1 VLEILLGVV
10 GGVLVGA
17 TGSGFGTLI
26 TPVLLLLGYRPA
38 VAVGT
43 MLGVLVATKLVGAVT
58 HHQLGHWP
66 RQHVWLLLA
75 GGVGG
80 ALVSGF
86 AATSWMP
93 ALPNGNRVMARVLGA
108 ALVGLAAFI
117 LGQQLLKKFGT
128 QKQEVEPEGTGDVL
142 VRHRGGPM
150 ALFAVG
156 MGTGMAVTLTSAG
169 SGSVLVPALAMVT
182 NWSTAQLAAASN
194 LFGWVV
200 GVIGVVLF
208 SHAGAF
214 NWPLF
219 AKVLVG
225 TLPGIYLGAL
235 VSRRITRSC
244 LLCIVALVAMVLGAR
259 LIF

>member
-1 VLEILLGVV
+1 MAEIILGLF
-10 GGVLVGA
+10 GGILVGA
-17 TGSGFGTLI
+17 TGSGFGTVI
-26 TPVLLLLGYRPA
+26 TPILLLLGYSPA
-38 VAVGT
+38 VAIGT
-43 MLGVLVATKLVGAVT
+43 MLGVLVATKFVGAIT
-58 HHQLGHWP
+58 HQQLGHWP

-93 ALPNGNRVMARVLGA
+93 TLPGGNRLLERFVGA
-108 ALVGLAAFI
+108 ALLGLATFI
-117 LGQQLLKKFGT
+117 IGQELLKRYGK
-128 QKQEVEPEGTGDVL
+128 EPIVSDNIVPRE
-142 VRHRGGPM
+142 RGGPM
-150 ALFAVG
+150 TLFAVG

-169 SGSVLVPALAMVT
+169 SGSVLVPALALVT

-214 NWPLF
+214 AWPLF
-219 AKVLVG
+219 AKVLIG

-235 VSRRITRSC
+235 VSRRITRQW
-244 LLCIVALVAMVLGAR
+244 LLRAVAAIAVVLGAR
-259 LIF
+259 LIFR

>member
-1 VLEILLGVV
+1 MVEILLGVV
-10 GGVLVGA
+10 GGILVGA

-26 TPVLLLLGYRPA
+26 TPVLLLLGYRPG
-38 VAVGT
+38 VAIGT
-43 MLGVLVATKLVGAVT
+43 MLGVLVATKFVGAIT
-58 HHQLGHWP
+58 HQQLGHWP

-80 ALVSGF
+80 ALVAGF

-93 ALPNGNRVMARVLGA
+93 AMPDGNRLLARLLGA
-108 ALVGLAAFI
+108 ALIGLAAFI
-117 LGQQLLKKFGT
+117 FGQEFVKKYLRQPVAIGNEEVILK
-128 QKQEVEPEGTGDVL
+128 E
-142 VRHRGGPM
+142 RGGAM
-150 ALFAVG
+150 TLFAVG

-169 SGSVLVPALAMVT
+169 SGSVLVPALALVT

-200 GVIGVVLF
+200 GVIGVLLF

-214 NWPLF
+214 AWPLF
-219 AKVLVG
+219 AKVLIG

-235 VSRRITRSC
+235 ASRHIQRGW
-244 LLCIVALVAMVLGAR
+244 LLRTVAVIAVILGVR
-259 LIF
+259 LIFR

>member
-1 VLEILLGVV
+1 MLEILLGVV
-10 GGVLVGA
+10 GGILVGA
-17 TGSGFGTLI
+17 TGSGFGIVI

-38 VAVGT
+38 VAIGT
-43 MLGVLVATKLVGAVT
+43 MLGVLVATKFVGAVT

-66 RQHVWLLLA
+66 RRHVWLLLA

-93 ALPNGNRVMARVLGA
+93 ARPGGNRVLERLIGA
-108 ALVGLAAFI
+108 ALLGLAAFI
-117 LGQQLLKKFGT
+117 FGQALMKRYGSAPA
-128 QKQEVEPEGTGDVL
+128 VEPEGDVATE
-142 VRHRGGPM
+142 RGGPM
-150 ALFAVG
+150 TMFAVG

-169 SGSVLVPALAMVT
+169 SGSVLVPALALVT

-200 GVIGVVLF
+200 GVIGVLLF

-214 NWPLF
+214 EWPLF
-219 AKVLVG
+219 AKVLIG
-225 TLPGIYLGAL
+225 TVPGIYLGAL
-235 VSRRITRSC
+235 VSRRITRRC
-244 LLCIVALVAMVLGAR
+244 LLCGVGAIALILGAR

>member
-1 VLEILLGVV
+1 VVEILLGLV

-17 TGSGFGTLI
+17 TGSGFGTVI
-26 TPVLLLLGYRPA
+26 TPILLLLGYRPS
-38 VAVGT
+38 VAIGT
-43 MLGVLVATKLVGAVT
+43 MLGVLVATKFVGAVT
-58 HHQLGHWP
+58 HQQLGHWP

-93 ALPNGNRVMARVLGA
+93 AIPGGNRLLERFVGA
-108 ALVGLAAFI
+108 ALLGLATFI
-117 LGQQLLKKFGT
+117 VGQELLKKYGRDPVILDDIVPNT
-128 QKQEVEPEGTGDVL
+128 RP
-142 VRHRGGPM
+142 RGGPM
-150 ALFAVG
+150 TLFAVG

-169 SGSVLVPALAMVT
+169 SGSVLVPALALVT

-200 GVIGVVLF
+200 GVIGVLLF

-214 NWPLF
+214 AWPLF
-219 AKVLVG
+219 AKVLIG

-235 VSRRITRSC
+235 VSRKITRQW
-244 LLCIVALVAMVLGAR
+244 LLRTVALVAVILGVR
-259 LIF
+259 LIFR

>member
-1 VLEILLGVV
+1 VVEILLGLV
-10 GGVLVGA
+10 GGILVGA
-17 TGSGFGTLI
+17 TGSGFGTVI
-26 TPVLLLLGYRPA
+26 TPILLLLGYRPG
-38 VAVGT
+38 VAIGT
-43 MLGVLVATKLVGAVT
+43 MLGVLVATKFVGAVT
-58 HHQLGHWP
+58 HQQLGHWP

-93 ALPNGNRVMARVLGA
+93 AIPGGNRLLERLVGA
-108 ALVGLAAFI
+108 ALLGLATFI
-117 LGQQLLKKFGT
+117 VGQELLKKYGR
-128 QKQEVEPEGTGDVL
+128 ESVVL
-142 VRHRGGPM
+142 DDIVPNPRPRGGPM
-150 ALFAVG
+150 TLFAVG

-169 SGSVLVPALAMVT
+169 SGSVLVPALALVT

-200 GVIGVVLF
+200 GVIGVLLF

-214 NWPLF
+214 EWPLF
-219 AKVLVG
+219 AKVLIG

-235 VSRRITRSC
+235 VSRRITRLW
-244 LLCIVALVAMVLGAR
+244 LLRTVAAIAVILGVR
-259 LIF
+259 LIFR

>member
-1 VLEILLGVV
+1 MVEILLGLV

-17 TGSGFGTLI
+17 TGSGFGTVI
-26 TPVLLLLGYRPA
+26 TPILLLLGYRPS
-38 VAVGT
+38 VAIGT
-43 MLGVLVATKLVGAVT
+43 TLGVLVATKFVGTIT

-80 ALVSGF
+80 AVITGY
-86 AATSWMP
+86 AATSLMP
-93 ALPNGNRVMARVLGA
+93 AMPDGNRMITRLVGA

-117 LGQQLLKKFGT
+117 FGQKLWKKYG
-128 QKQEVEPEGTGDVL
+128 QEPELENAVPKE
-142 VRHRGGPM
+142 RGGPM
-150 ALFAVG
+150 TLFAVG

-169 SGSVLVPALAMVT
+169 SGSVLVPALALVT

-200 GVIGVVLF
+200 GAIGVLLF

-214 NWPLF
+214 AWPLF
-219 AKVLVG
+219 VKVLLG
-225 TLPGIYLGAL
+225 TLPGMYLGAL
-235 VSRRITRSC
+235 ASRHIQRTW
-244 LLCIVALVAMVLGAR
+244 LLSGVGLIAIILGVK
-259 LIF
+259 LIFR

>member
-1 VLEILLGVV
+1 MVEIILGVV
-10 GGVLVGA
+10 GGILVGA
-17 TGSGFGTLI
+17 TGSGFGTVI
-26 TPVLLLLGYRPA
+26 TPILLLLGYRPS
-38 VAVGT
+38 VAIGT
-43 MLGVLVATKLVGAVT
+43 MLGVLVATKFVGAIT
-58 HHQLGHWP
+58 HQKLGHWP

-93 ALPNGNRVMARVLGA
+93 ALPGGNRLMERLVGA
-108 ALVGLAAFI
+108 ALLGLAAFI
-117 LGQQLLKKFGT
+117 IGQELLKKYG
-128 QKQEVEPEGTGDVL
+128 QEPIVIDALNEVVPKE
-142 VRHRGGPM
+142 RGGPM
-150 ALFAVG
+150 TLFAVG

-169 SGSVLVPALAMVT
+169 SGSVLVPALALVT

-214 NWPLF
+214 AWPLF
-219 AKVLVG
+219 AKVLTG

-235 VSRRITRSC
+235 VSRRITRQW
-244 LLCIVALVAMVLGAR
+244 LLRTVAVIAAILGVK
-259 LIF
+259 LIFR

>member
-10 GGVLVGA
+10 GGILVGA
-17 TGSGFGTLI
+17 TGSGFGVVI

-38 VAVGT
+38 VAIGT
-43 MLGVLVATKLVGAVT
+43 MLGVLVATKFVGAIT
-58 HHQLGHWP
+58 HHRLGHWP

-80 ALVSGF
+80 ALVAGF

-93 ALPNGNRVMARVLGA
+93 AMPDGNRWLERLVGA
-108 ALVGLAAFI
+108 GLVGLAAFI
-117 LGQQLLKKFGT
+117 FGQELMKRYGRAPVL
-128 QKQEVEPEGTGDVL
+128 ELEGDVP
-142 VRHRGGPM
+142 RERGGPM
-150 ALFAVG
+150 TMFAVG

-169 SGSVLVPALAMVT
+169 SGSVLVPALALVT

-200 GVIGVVLF
+200 GVIGVLLF

-214 NWPLF
+214 AWPLF
-219 AKVLVG
+219 AKVLIG
-225 TLPGIYLGAL
+225 TLPGIYVGAL
-235 VSRRITRSC
+235 VSRRITRRC
-244 LLCIVALVAMVLGAR
+244 LLCGVGAIALVLGAR

>member
-1 VLEILLGVV
+1 VVEILLGLV

-17 TGSGFGTLI
+17 TGSGFGIVI
-26 TPVLLLLGYRPA
+26 TPMLLLLGYRPG
-38 VAVGT
+38 VAIGT
-43 MLGVLVATKLVGAVT
+43 MLGVLVATKFVGAIT

-86 AATSWMP
+86 AATSWVP
-93 ALPNGNRVMARVLGA
+93 ELPGGNRLLERFVGA
-108 ALVGLAAFI
+108 ALLGLAAFI
-117 LGQQLLKKFGT
+117 FGQEILKKSGRT
-128 QKQEVEPEGTGDVL
+128 PLLDLGHDPTKE
-142 VRHRGGPM
+142 RGGPM
-150 ALFAVG
+150 AMFAVG
-156 MGTGMAVTLTSAG
+156 IGTGMAVTLTTAG
-169 SGSVLVPALAMVT
+169 SGSVLVPALALVT

-200 GVIGVVLF
+200 GVIGVALF

-214 NWPLF
+214 SWPLF
-219 AKVLVG
+219 AKVLIG

-235 VSRRITRSC
+235 VSRQITRQW
-244 LLCIVALVAMVLGAR
+244 LLRSVAAIALVLGVK
-259 LIF
+259 LIFR